1 MVLACSGCVGT
12 DAYRPTEKLSI
23 SVDDEKAQ
31 SYSLILIDDD
41 IKVPFDFENGV
52 YYVQLPGRRYGTGL
66 VFLIPVSND
75 PEKIETVLITKE
87 GAEIARIL
95 VKTIRKMP
103 TTVDGTYLISIEEK

>member
-12 DAYRPTEKLSI
+12 DAYRPTEILSI